1 MGTSSKCLESHKEL
15 IHFDHIYYKQED
27 IVSNPDHSVPSSN
40 ELSTKDC
47 NMDISSSLDTD
58 CIIEVDSSEIPVIC
72 ISESPN
78 TELPTDV
85 LEFENLSQSKKLDS
99 DLLSPADIK
108 SIPSP
113 VSSDGGYDSSF
124 SISSPSSSAV
134 NPWDDTFS
142 ELFPS
147 LV

>member
-1 MGTSSKCLESHKEL
+1 MVGTSSKSLESHKEL

-27 IVSNPDHSVPSSN
+27 NASNPDLSST

-47 NMDISSSLDTD
+47 TIDISSSLDTG

-72 ISESPN
+72 ISESSNSDPSADALQIEN
-78 TELPTDV
+78 LYYSKVDSDMLSPTD
-85 LEFENLSQSKKLDS
+85 
-99 DLLSPADIK
+99 IK
-108 SIPSP
+108 PIPSP

-124 SISSPSSSAV
+124 SASSPVSSAV

>member
-1 MGTSSKCLESHKEL
+1 
-15 IHFDHIYYKQED
+15 
-27 IVSNPDHSVPSSN
+27 
-40 ELSTKDC
+40 
-47 NMDISSSLDTD
+47 MDIDTS
-58 CIIEVDSSEIPVIC
+58 CIIEVDSSEIPIIC

-78 TELPTDV
+78 TELPADDV
-85 LEFENLSQSKKLDS
+85 LQLENFSKTLES
-99 DLLSPADIK
+99 DLLSPVDIK
-108 SIPSP
+108 PIPSP

-124 SISSPSSSAV
+124 SVSSPGSTVV

>member
-1 MGTSSKCLESHKEL
+1 MVGTPSKSMESHKEL

-27 IVSNPDHSVPSSN
+27 NASNPDQSALLSS

-47 NMDISSSLDTD
+47 NMDISSSLDTG

-72 ISESPN
+72 ISEPTNSDPS
-78 TELPTDV
+78 TDV
-85 LEFENLSQSKKLDS
+85 LENIYYTKLES
-99 DLLSPADIK
+99 DMLSPTDIK
-108 SIPSP
+108 PIPSP

-124 SISSPSSSAV
+124 SVSSPVSCAV
-134 NPWDDTFS
+134 NPWDDTLS
-142 ELFPS
+142 ELFPT

>member
-1 MGTSSKCLESHKEL
+1 MGTTSKSLESHKEL

-27 IVSNPDHSVPSSN
+27 IVSNPEHNVLSSN

-47 NMDISSSLDTD
+47 NMDISSSLDTG
-58 CIIEVDSSEIPVIC
+58 CIIEVDSSEIPIIC

-85 LEFENLSQSKKLDS
+85 LQFENLSKNLQS
-99 DLLSPADIK
+99 DLLSPIDIK

-124 SISSPSSSAV
+124 SVSSPGSSVV

>member
-1 MGTSSKCLESHKEL
+1 MGTSSKSLESHKEL

-27 IVSNPDHSVPSSN
+27 IVSNPDHSVLSSN

-47 NMDISSSLDTD
+47 NMDISSSLDTS
-58 CIIEVDSSEIPVIC
+58 CIIEVDSSEIPIIC

-78 TELPTDV
+78 TELPTDDV
-85 LEFENLSQSKKLDS
+85 LQFENLSEKLES
-99 DLLSPADIK
+99 DLLSPVDIK

-124 SISSPSSSAV
+124 SVSSPSSTVV